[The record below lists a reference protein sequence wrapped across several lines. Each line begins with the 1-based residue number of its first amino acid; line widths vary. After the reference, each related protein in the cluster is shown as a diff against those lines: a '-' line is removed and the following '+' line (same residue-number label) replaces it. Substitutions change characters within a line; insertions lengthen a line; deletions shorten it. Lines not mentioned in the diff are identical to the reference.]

1 MPVPTCRG
9 RIFIAADLESERA
22 IRADTALPGFKSS
35 VEPVLAVDRVSH
47 VGEPIAIGVV
57 PTRAEA
63 EAAKIEIDF
72 APLP

>member
-1 MPVPTCRG
+1 V
-9 RIFIAADLESERA
+9 
-22 IRADTALPGFKSS
+22 SS
-35 VEPVLAVDRVSH
+35 VEPVLAVDRARH